1 MRVLVAG
8 AGDLGTLIAAGLRAA
23 GSSVVAVARRA
34 RSDGS
39 VVACDLTRP
48 IGDLLPDTFD
58 LLVHCLAPAQ
68 REPETYRAVYVD
80 ALRHLLDALPS
91 LQRVAF
97 VSSTAVYGDHQ
108 GGWVDESSD
117 CRPQGFN
124 GRILLEAEQLA
135 QASRSPAL
143 VLRAGGL
150 YGPGRDMLMR
160 RVRSGQPLA
169 VFEPPLYTNRIHI
182 EDAAAAAVH
191 LLLRGASGIF
201 NLVDDAPTAQP
212 EVLDW
217 VADQLRL
224 PHLPRVVGTVA
235 DENKRVANAR
245 LHAHGFVLRYPDFRC
260 GYAALLR

>member
-8 AGDLGTLIAAGLRAA
+8 AGDLGTRIAVGLRTA
-23 GSSVVAVARRA
+23 GCTVTAVARHA

-48 IGDLLPDTFD
+48 CRDALPDTFD
-58 LLVHCLAPAQ
+58 LLVHCLSPAQ
-68 REPETYRAVYVD
+68 RDPDGYRAVYVD

-108 GGWVDESSD
+108 GGWVDEASD

-135 QASRSPAL
+135 QASGQRAL
-143 VLRAGGL
+143 LLRAGGL
-150 YGPGRDMLMR
+150 YGPGRDMLLR

-191 LLLRGASGIF
+191 LLLRGEAGIF
-201 NLVDDAPTAQP
+201 NLVDDAPAAQP

-217 VADQLRL
+217 LADQLQWPR
-224 PHLPRVVGTVA
+224 LPRVPGSTA

-245 LHAHGFVLRYPDFRC
+245 LHASGFALRHPDFRS